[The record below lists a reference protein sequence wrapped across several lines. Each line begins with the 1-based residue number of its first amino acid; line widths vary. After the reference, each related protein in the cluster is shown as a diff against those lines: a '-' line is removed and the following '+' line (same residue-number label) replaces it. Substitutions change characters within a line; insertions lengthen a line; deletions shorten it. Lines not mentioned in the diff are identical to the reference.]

1 MMIWSTGG
9 EAKHAVRLVHR
20 PFDDWNLGAFV
31 YDPHNSLGVRQKICM
46 DEKQYRNRGGNVM
59 FTLRK
64 YTEHLLVG
72 STLYMRGDRH
82 QNTQVPGIVYLV
94 RELVHN
100 NEFQYK
106 RNWQIT
112 NNQNYIYWNLKTC
125 FYIFVDLDKPFYSRI
140 SKEF

>member
-1 MMIWSTGG
+1 
-9 EAKHAVRLVHR
+9 
-20 PFDDWNLGAFV
+20 
-31 YDPHNSLGVRQKICM
+31 
-46 DEKQYRNRGGNVM
+46 M

-106 RNWQIT
+106 RQIT
-112 NNQNYIYWNLKTC
+112 NNQNYIY
-125 FYIFVDLDKPFYSRI
+125 
-140 SKEF
+140 